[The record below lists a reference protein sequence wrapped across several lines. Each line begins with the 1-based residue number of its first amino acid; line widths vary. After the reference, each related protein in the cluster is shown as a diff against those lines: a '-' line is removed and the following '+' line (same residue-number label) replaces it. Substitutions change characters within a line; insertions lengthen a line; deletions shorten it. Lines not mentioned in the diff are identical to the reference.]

1 MIERISPTDVLDGCR
16 DALGL
21 PQAPAR
27 SVDDPLLAGL
37 LRRSGGIHCPCSRA
51 TLRASVL
58 ECTQGLSPDPDSLPA
73 RIDDAIE
80 ALIVGGDLLELN
92 DVATDDAEVKGT
104 WVFPAPPG
112 FVVRPS
118 GAAFLFGIVPDQDTY
133 LPDSLSNRVIHD
145 GFARTLPA
153 LPGERIAEELGQHG
167 LQQLSQRAWL
177 RAPGRES
184 APDMVARFGRHLAA
198 EPRSADIAGLEILD
212 SDRPVTF
219 YPGRWTP
226 PASQTGTFV
235 GRRPQ
240 EFGRPIWCVV
250 EVLDGGVVRLLD
262 LPLKT
267 TRWRDCDTAWHL
279 QMAIDHCDGHPQLY
293 RRRPDGDRVRFDFL
307 SPLPMWAQRR
317 LAIFGST
324 VAPERSL
331 FSFRLRTA
339 EAVTEERFLQDE
351 LWLSPTQDSE

>member
-16 DALGL
+16 DTLGL
-21 PQAPAR
+21 PQPPSQ

-37 LRRSGGIHCPCSRA
+37 LRRSAGIHCPCSRT
-51 TLRASVL
+51 TLRASVI
-58 ECTQGLSPDPDSLPA
+58 ECTRGLLADPDSLPA

-92 DVATDDAEVKGT
+92 DVATDDPEVRGT

-118 GAAFLFGIVPDQDTY
+118 GAAFLFGIVPDQDAY
-133 LPDSLSNRVIHD
+133 LPDSLSNRVVHE
-145 GFARTLPA
+145 GFALTIAPLS
-153 LPGERIAEELGQHG
+153 GERIDQELREHG
-167 LQQLSQRAWL
+167 LQQLSQRTWL
-177 RAPGRES
+177 KAPDRES
-184 APDMVARFGRHLAA
+184 APEMVARFRRHLAA

-212 SDRPVTF
+212 SGRPVTF

-226 PASQTGTFV
+226 PANQTGTFV
-235 GRRPQ
+235 ARRPQ
-240 EFGRPIWCVV
+240 EFGPPIWCVV
-250 EVLDGGVVRLLD
+250 ETLDGGVVRLLD

-279 QMAIDHCDGHPQLY
+279 QMAIDHCEGHPQLY

-307 SPLPMWAQRR
+307 SPLPLWSQRR

-331 FSFRLRTA
+331 FSFHLPAA

>member
-16 DALGL
+16 ETLGL
-21 PQAPAR
+21 LQPLAQ
-27 SVDDPLLAGL
+27 SVDDSLLAGL
-37 LRRSGGIHCPCSRA
+37 LRRSAGIHCPCSRA

-58 ECTQGLSPDPDSLPA
+58 ECTRGLSIDPDFLPA

-80 ALIVGGDLLELN
+80 ALIVGGDLLVLN
-92 DVATDDAEVKGT
+92 DVATDDPEVKGT

-118 GAAFLFGIVPDQDTY
+118 GAAFLFGIVPDQDAY
-133 LPDSLSNRVIHD
+133 LPDSLSSRVIHD
-145 GFARTLPA
+145 GFARTIAPR
-153 LPGERIAEELGQHG
+153 PDERIAQELDQHG
-167 LQQLSQRAWL
+167 LQQLSERAWL

-184 APDMVARFGRHLAA
+184 ASEMVARFRRHLAA

-212 SDRPVTF
+212 SDRPVT
-219 YPGRWTP
+219 YYTGRWTP
-226 PASQTGTFV
+226 PTNQTGTFV

-240 EFGRPIWCVV
+240 EFGPPIWCFVD
-250 EVLDGGVVRLLD
+250 VLDGRVVRLLD

-279 QMAIDHCDGHPQLY
+279 QMAIDHCEGHPQLY
-293 RRRPDGDRVRFDFL
+293 RRRRDGDRVRFDFL
-307 SPLPMWAQRR
+307 SPLPLWSQRR

-331 FSFRLRTA
+331 FSFRLPTA
-339 EAVTEERFLQDE
+339 EAITEERFLQDE